1 MNPDGTITVAAN
13 TPAGT
18 YPITYT
24 ICEVTNPTNCDT
36 VTSSVTVT
44 APIIDA
50 VVDTTAPI
58 NGTTGGTTPAL
69 TANDTLNGNPVVIGT
84 APGNVVL
91 TAVTVPTGL
100 TLNPNGTV
108 TIAPNTPAGTYSV
121 TYTICEVT
129 NLTNCDTVTSSVVVS
144 APVID
149 AVVDT
154 PSIVS
159 GGTTPSV
166 LTNDTLNG
174 VGPVVVGT
182 NPGEVTLTSTPN
194 GPLTM
199 NPDGTITVAANTPAG
214 TYPITYTICEVT
226 NPTNC
231 DTVTSS
237 VTVTAPIIDAVV
249 DTTAPINGTT
259 GGTTPALTAND
270 TLNGNPV
277 VIGTAPG
284 NVVLTAV
291 TVPTGLTLNP
301 NGTVTIAP
309 NTPAGTYSVTYTICE
324 VTNPTNCDTVT
335 SSVVVILT
343 DFTPTIDIDNV
354 VFLTAGVPRDFVV
367 NISEIGSGPS
377 IGQLVFKIPKQS
389 GFLITYNATSTSSN
403 VGGGTIVNNSD
414 WTITENPIFI
424 TVTLKPNVVID
435 VNAFSSIG
443 FTIERKTNVPNQT
456 WQPLTATIINGTGA
470 DSDSSNNSY
479 NVIVKAQ

>member
-1 MNPDGTITVAAN
+1 MNTGSANTIKLTNAAGNFTPFDVGDILLTVKANVVSGPDLILGNIVYITAAN
-13 TPAGT
+13 PLLCGVCPPTPLNVSQGNAST
-18 YPITYT
+18 
-24 ICEVTNPTNCDT
+24 TNDNSQ
-36 VTSSVTVT
+36 TS
-44 APIIDA
+44 
-50 VVDTTAPI
+50 
-58 NGTTGGTTPAL
+58 L
-69 TANDTLNGNPVVIGT
+69 
-84 APGNVVL
+84 
-91 TAVTVPTGL
+91 AVTF
-100 TLNPNGTV
+100 
-108 TIAPNTPAGTYSV
+108 
-121 TYTICEVT
+121 
-129 NLTNCDTVTSSVVVS
+129 
-144 APVID
+144 PVID

-159 GGTTPSV
+159 GGTTPSI
-166 LTNDTLNG
+166 LINDTLNG

-194 GPLTM
+194 GPLTV
-199 NPDGTITVAANTPAG
+199 NPNGTITVAPNTPAG
-214 TYPITYTICEVT
+214 TYPVTYTICEVT

-231 DTVTSS
+231 DSVTVT
-237 VTVTAPIIDAVV
+237 VTVTAPVIDAVV
-249 DTTAPINGTT
+249 DITAPINGTT
-259 GGTTPALTAND
+259 GGTTPSLTAND

-291 TVPTGLTLNP
+291 TVPSGMTLNP

-309 NTPAGTYSVTYTICE
+309 NTPPGTYLITYTLCE

-335 SSVVVILT
+335 SSIVLIST

-354 VFLTAGVPRDFVV
+354 VFLTTEVTRDFVV

-389 GFLITYNATSTSSN
+389 GFLITYNATTTSSN

-414 WTITENPIFI
+414 WTITENTIFI
-424 TVTLKPNVVID
+424 TVTLKPNVIID
-435 VNAFSSIG
+435 VNSFSSIG
-443 FTIERKTNVPNQT
+443 FSIARKLNVPNQT